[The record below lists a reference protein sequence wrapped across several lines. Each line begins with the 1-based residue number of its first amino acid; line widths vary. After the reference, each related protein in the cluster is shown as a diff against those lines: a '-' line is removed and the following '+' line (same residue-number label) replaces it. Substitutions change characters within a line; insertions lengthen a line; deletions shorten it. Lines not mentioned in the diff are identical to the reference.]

1 MEHYVELEPGRSALE
16 RRACGGKAV
25 LLDQEEEDRFLES
38 DAASVLQCGESLT
51 IAANR
56 IGEEVFGIE
65 QLLRGLTRGV
75 EIALTLAC
83 LVPLSPPW
91 LRRPGKQSEG

>member
-1 MEHYVELEPGRSALE
+1 MEHYVELESGRSALE
-16 RRACGGKAV
+16 RRACGGKGV
-25 LLDQEEEDRFLES
+25 LLDQEEAGFPES
-38 DAASVLQCGESLT
+38 DTASVLQCGDSLT

-65 QLLRGLTRGV
+65 RLLRGFTRSV

-91 LRRPGKQSEG
+91 LRRLSKRTEG